1 MRNEAGFTLL
11 EMLVVLG
18 ITTILSGMAVV
29 NLRKFDYASSNAAN
43 QIASLIKSAR
53 AYGITSTTTVEIKPL
68 NSRTIRV
75 SKASSCSTTP
85 RTDIPELLL
94 ELPTSATLSSTT
106 WALCYTSRG
115 ISHDSIDILIT
126 DNSKPRTVQVVLGGG
141 IRVL

>member
-1 MRNEAGFTLL
+1 MRNESGFTLL

-18 ITTILSGMAVV
+18 ITTILTGMAVL
-29 NLRKFDYASSNAAN
+29 NLKKFDQASSNAAN

-75 SKASSCSTTP
+75 SKASSCSTTT
-85 RTDIPELLL
+85 RTNIPELML
-94 ELPTSATLSSTT
+94 ELPTSAALNSTT
-106 WALCYTSRG
+106 WSLCYTSRG
-115 ISHDSIDILIT
+115 ISRDSIDIVIT
-126 DNSKPRTVQVVLGGG
+126 DNSKLRTVQVVLGGG